1 MCKPQFPKI
10 ISSMVTPMIEVVWHG
25 RTYSVYTDTQTFSI
39 VITPSS
45 VNHSLAGDGVS
56 VFPLT
61 TITCTHKYARGH
73 THCDG
78 TSSLTSSQ
86 TNDDINDAPDRKKA
100 EDVIAMG
107 SGTAVTKSASG

>member
-1 MCKPQFPKI
+1 
-10 ISSMVTPMIEVVWHG
+10 MIEVVWRG
-25 RTYSVYTDTQTFSI
+25 RTLYTHPCMYARADTQTFSL

-45 VNHSLAGDGVS
+45 VNHSLAGDGFS
-56 VFPLT
+56 VFSLT

-78 TSSLTSSQ
+78 TSSPTPSQ
-86 TNDDINDAPDRKKA
+86 TGDGVNDAPALKKA
-100 EDVIAMG
+100 EDVIVFAMG